1 MSDVLEISDLSVTL
15 DQGAARPILDGV
27 SLTVAAGDFVALVGE
42 SGSGKSVTSRAA
54 LGLWPGQAT
63 VSGSVRSC
71 GVEMVGASASDL
83 DRVRRGQVG
92 MVFQDPRAGINPVR
106 RIGDFLTEGP
116 QLALGWSAERANA
129 RALELLEAVS
139 LPDPKRHLRQYPHE
153 LSGGMLQRVMIA
165 SALMTQPA
173 LLLCDEATT
182 ALDVTTQAEIV
193 GILTTLCVD
202 LGTAVLFVTHDLDLA
217 AATCDRI
224 AVMYAGQVVESGR
237 AEDLFEDPHHPY
249 TVGLLDSRPPLG
261 GLAPDTDLQA
271 IPGTPLSL
279 AESPAGCRFATRCQA
294 RTPQCETRPGLLA
307 DGVQRLVRCWHPS
320 GSTPASTPSGA
331 RS

>member
-1 MSDVLEISDLSVTL
+1 MTDVLTIRSLTVTMPAI
-15 DQGAARPILDGV
+15 AARPILDEV
-27 SLTVAAGDFVALVGE
+27 DLTVAAGDFVALVGE

-54 LGLWPGQAT
+54 LGLWPEGAQ

-71 GVEMVGASASDL
+71 GTELVGASPDAL
-83 DRVRRGQVG
+83 ATVRQGRVG

-106 RIGDFLTEGP
+106 RVGDFLTEGP
-116 QLALGWSAERANA
+116 RLALGWSSDKATA
-129 RALELLEAVS
+129 RALELLEAVA
-139 LPDPKRHLRQYPHE
+139 LPEPRRHLRQYPHE

-165 SALMTQPA
+165 SALMTEPA

-224 AVMYAGQVVESGR
+224 CVMYAGQIVESGR
-237 AEDLFEDPHHPY
+237 AEDLFDDPHHPY
-249 TVGLLDSRPPLG
+249 THALFDSRPPLE
-261 GLAPDTDLQA
+261 GLPPGDELRA
-271 IPGTPLSL
+271 IPGVPLSL
-279 AESPAGCRFATRCQA
+279 AEAPEGCRFAARCP
-294 RTPQCETRPGLLA
+294 RESSQCGIRPSLTA
-307 DGVQRLVRCWHPS
+307 DGAERQVRCWHPS
-320 GSTPASTPSGA
+320 PPSEGVAS
-331 RS
+331 